1 MAENRRVNVK
11 QILGDPDLRRRLM
24 VSTIQATQ
32 AREGIE
38 TSEDQAKRAYYVV
51 SEGEKANF
59 FDLERFRAGVA
70 GTEQR
75 QAAFILALRGSDA
88 GVRFELPRRDF
99 FLVDTAPLAYRRI
112 GPVSHLFR
120 ELPPLEPAT
129 GLAKQGLATT
139 DDERWLRRFWEVAS
153 TQRGTGKAWVPFAKG
168 GEFSRFYFD
177 NDLVILWANN
187 GRDLKDYIV
196 SKEGSETKRI
206 YSQDWYFKR
215 GVTWPYR
222 SQKGFSPRLL
232 PGDGIH
238 GHVGHS
244 VFPRSPE
251 SVFYIL
257 GVFAS
262 HLFSYLL
269 GFFSAFGKYEIGM
282 VKKLPV
288 PLPGSALGD
297 QIKAIAES
305 IYESKLAWDRGN
317 EVSTA
322 FERPWIVEPSSGMVR
337 ERLAAVAELE
347 ESRTSRIRLLYAD
360 LNDHVFKLYGIPDRT
375 RKVVE
380 ETLGDQPDEVVWPQM
395 EGKTPD
401 QKRMEHVWRLLSFAV
416 KRVVE
421 ADGDGVVPLLSL
433 AGEIS
438 LADRVHVE
446 LAKLFP
452 AQDVNEV
459 EIEIVNE
466 LKRKVKGY
474 DRVESIREWIENV
487 YFAYHASLYKS
498 RPVFWHIAS
507 KQGKGSA
514 AFSALIQ
521 YHKFNK
527 DRMARL
533 RGGYLREALTVFR
546 RESALA
552 GQEGRADDRLEWQAK
567 VEEAEELDRRLQLV
581 QEGFHNGSVD
591 YRILTPWKT
600 ETPRP
605 KGWDP
610 DFNDGVKVNIAPLQ
624 RAGVL
629 RILQVVAE

>member
-1 MAENRRVNVK
+1 M
-11 QILGDPDLRRRLM
+11 RRRLM
-24 VSTIQATQ
+24 VSTLQATQ
-32 AREGIE
+32 AREGIQ
-38 TSEDQAKRAYYVV
+38 TSEAQAKRAYYVV
-51 SEGEKANF
+51 SEGEKATF

-70 GTEQR
+70 GSEQR
-75 QAAFILALRGSDA
+75 HAAFVLALRGSDDST
-88 GVRFELPRRDF
+88 RFELPRRDF

-120 ELPPLEPAT
+120 ELPPVEPAT

-153 TQRGTGKAWVPFAKG
+153 SQRGRGKIWVPFAKG
-168 GEFSRFYFD
+168 GEFSRFYYD
-177 NDLVILWANN
+177 NDLVILWGNN
-187 GRDLKDYIV
+187 GRELKDYII

-232 PGDGIH
+232 LGDGIH

-262 HLFSYLL
+262 HLFTYLL

-297 QIKAIAES
+297 QIGTIAES
-305 IYESKLAWDRGN
+305 IHASKLGWDRGN

-322 FERPWIVEPSSGMVR
+322 FDKPWIVGSCSGAIR
-337 ERLAAVAELE
+337 ERLPALAELE
-347 ESRTSRIRLLYAD
+347 KSHDGRIGLLYAD
-360 LNDHVFKLYGIPDRT
+360 LNDHVFRLYGIPDRT
-375 RKVVE
+375 RKVIE
-380 ETLGDQPDEVVWPQM
+380 ETIGDQPSEVIWPQM
-395 EGKTPD
+395 EGRTSD

-416 KRVVE
+416 NRVIE
-421 ADGDGVVPLLSL
+421 ADEDSVVPLLSL
-433 AGEIS
+433 NGETS
-438 LADRVHVE
+438 LADRVRVE

-452 AQDVNEV
+452 QQDVNEI

-487 YFAYHASLYKS
+487 YFAYHASLYKN
-498 RPVFWHIAS
+498 RPIFWHIAS
-507 KQGKGSA
+507 KQGKGPA
-514 AFSALIQ
+514 AFSAMVQ

-533 RGGYLREALTVFR
+533 RGGYLREALMVFR
-546 RESALA
+546 REAALA
-552 GQEGRADDRLEWQAK
+552 GQEGRADDRVEWQAK

-581 QEGFHNGSVD
+581 QEGFHNGNVD

-600 ETPRP
+600 EAQRP
-605 KGWDP
+605 KGWAP
-610 DFNDGVKVNIAPLQ
+610 DINDGVKVNIEPLQ

-629 RILQVVAE
+629 RLAEVV